1 MDGVVLG
8 NAVLEGDLHAGIGAH
23 AQQDADLAVAPNG
36 AVGDAD
42 ILEQSRAIGITQHDT
57 AHVAR
62 KLRFCIIH
70 KEHIRSIKGDI
81 FNSDCTVDITD
92 EACAVKAAIRAA
104 TYLHVPDGMAVTV
117 HDNTGKPLIAVNG
130 LPQVLT
136 QIHIIG
142 EIQGITAVILTVV
155 RDFLGKQGQ
164 LLGRG
169 HRHYL
174 VGGIHRRGIAVRR
187 MVSPVISGKHSGEG
201 REVADLHGD
210 IAGGGLVHIV
220 IRRIR

>member
-23 AQQDADLAVAPNG
+23 TQQDADLAEAPNG

-42 ILEQSRAIGITQHDT
+42 ILEQSRAIGITQHNA

-92 EACAVKAAIRAA
+92 EACTVKAAIRAA
-104 TYLHVPDGMAVTV
+104 TYLHVPDGMAVAV

-164 LLGRG
+164 LLGG
-169 HRHYL
+169 GDRHHL

-210 IAGGGLVHIV
+210 IAGGGVVHIV
-220 IRRIR
+220 IRRIH